1 MEYIR
6 VTKDNLEKE
15 HICCAISNNKDIQV
29 SSKKAWLADRFD
41 EGLVFLKSV
50 ERGKCFIE
58 YIPAE
63 NAWVPIDADGYM
75 YIDCLWVSGSF
86 KGHGYSTDLLDACIR
101 DSKEKGM
108 KGLCILASA
117 KKKPFLADP
126 KFLKYKGF
134 KVADEADNGIQL
146 WYLPFEESD
155 VAQGA
160 SQEDCPRDSE
170 AQGAS
175 GVSQRTCTTGADKP
189 AFKACA
195 KYPHIDEKGYVLYYT
210 SQCPF
215 NAKYVP
221 VLEKTAEENGI
232 PFHAIH
238 IESREA
244 AQSAPTPVTNYA
256 LFFDGEYVT
265 NEQMNDKKFLKLV
278 SR

>member
-63 NAWVPIDADGYM
+63 NAWVPIDAGGYM

-134 KVADEADNGIQL
+134 KV
-146 WYLPFEESD
+146 
-155 VAQGA
+155 GA

-175 GVSQRTCTTGADKP
+175 QGTCPADAEAP

-195 KYPHIDEKGYVLYYT
+195 KHPHIDEKGYVLYYT

-278 SR
+278 SK

>member
-41 EGLVFLKSV
+41 DGLVFLKST

-63 NAWVPIDADGYM
+63 NAWNPIDADGYM
-75 YIDCLWVSGSF
+75 FIDCLWVSGSF
-86 KGHGYSTDLLDACIR
+86 KGHGYSNDLLGACVA
-101 DSKEKGM
+101 DSRERGK
-108 KGLCILASA
+108 KGLCTLCAE

-134 KVADEADNGIQL
+134 AVCDEADNGIQL
-146 WYLPFEESD
+146 WYLPFSFD
-155 VAQGA
+155 V
-160 SQEDCPRDSE
+160 EPPRFKDCARH
-170 AQGAS
+170 
-175 GVSQRTCTTGADKP
+175 
-189 AFKACA
+189 
-195 KYPHIDEKGYVLYYT
+195 PHVEEKGYVLYYT

-221 VLEKTAEENGI
+221 IVEQTAKEHDI
-232 PFHAIH
+232 LFRAVH
-238 IESREA
+238 IESKEQ
-244 AQSAPTPVTNYA
+244 AQNAPTPITNYA
-256 LFFDGEYVT
+256 LFCDGEYLT

>member
-63 NAWVPIDADGYM
+63 NAWVPIDAGGYM

-126 KFLKYKGF
+126 KFLKYKGS

-146 WYLPFEESD
+146 WYLPFEESGE
-155 VAQGA
+155 AQGA
-160 SQEDCPRDSE
+160 SQ
-170 AQGAS
+170 G
-175 GVSQRTCTTGADKP
+175 TCSVGADSP
-189 AFKACA
+189 AFKTCA
-195 KYPHIDEKGYVLYYT
+195 KHPHIDEKGYVLYYT